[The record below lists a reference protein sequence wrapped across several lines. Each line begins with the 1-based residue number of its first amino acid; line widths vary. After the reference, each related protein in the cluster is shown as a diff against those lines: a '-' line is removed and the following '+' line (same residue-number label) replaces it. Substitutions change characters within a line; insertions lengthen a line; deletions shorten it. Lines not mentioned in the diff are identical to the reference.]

1 MAEKNAAKRKAP
13 TDAELEERMRALD
26 DVEDAMHRAFN
37 SGRASRAEITRQ
49 AQECGAEAVRLAGVA
64 MEYDDE
70 ADEASRLAIITEGS
84 HDRQRI
90 RNARRRAKAA
100 RREAKTAHHQ
110 ATAAAKESYEAIK
123 FSTPGKL
130 GFLRFVQIFYG
141 VNIATTLLALLLT
154 SRDTITYDSVTI
166 MDWITIILQGV
177 AFWFFINY
185 YKVARPF
192 VMATSAFSILVP
204 AVISIYNGTFS
215 FFGTILSSFWNIFLI
230 IYMWRSKR
238 VKAVLVNDF
247 SSLTIQPDDERVR
260 IQRHGWPFVRN
271 LIIYFIVFSV
281 LGHWMEAAMCQLI
294 RLGLVQGEYDPT
306 NTMLWRDWLYP
317 YPMEGAAVVI
327 IALVLFP
334 LWKRLLEKYERTP
347 LVAYGLSFLANALTC
362 TIIEFSMGLVVNADL
377 QLWDYTENFGNI
389 MGQVCLQ
396 NTLAFGVAASLIAWI
411 VYPTMERWIARIPS
425 DVMNIAFVVIAIF
438 GGILWSL
445 YIVDPPENHAAEVG
459 QSVTQQLETVKE
471 VSEDMIWTVMDM
483 QLNSETLRQRLEEDS
498 YLTEEERKEMQE
510 HLDNINKEL
519 DAMTKILDEKEAAED
534 EAELADAA

>member
-1 MAEKNAAKRKAP
+1 MAKKSAAK
-13 TDAELEERMRALD
+13 TTMSDAERDARMRALD
-26 DVEDAMHRAFN
+26 DVEHAMHRAFN
-37 SGRASRAEITRQ
+37 TGRASRAEITRQ
-49 AQECGAEAVRLAGVA
+49 AQERGAEAVRLAGVA

-70 ADEASRLAIITEGS
+70 ADEAARLAIITEGS
-84 HDRQRI
+84 NDRQRI
-90 RNARRRAKAA
+90 RSARKRAKVA
-100 RREAKTAHHQ
+100 RREAKEAHHK
-110 ATAAAKESYEAIK
+110 ATAAAKDSYDAIK

-130 GFLRFVQIFYG
+130 GFLRFVQVFYG
-141 VNIATTLLALLLT
+141 FNIGMTLLALLLT
-154 SRDTITYDSVTI
+154 SRDTITYDSVTL
-166 MDWITIILQGV
+166 MDWVTIILQGV

-192 VMATSAFSILVP
+192 VMVTAAICFLVP
-204 AVISIYNGTFS
+204 TVVSIVQGRFS
-215 FFGTILSSFWNIFLI
+215 FFGTLFASFWNIFLI

-247 SSLTIQPDDERVR
+247 SSLDILPNDERVR
-260 IQRHGWPFVRN
+260 IQRSGWPFARN

-334 LWKRLLEKYERTP
+334 LWKYLLEKYPRTP
-347 LVAYGLSFLANALTC
+347 LVAYVLSFVANALTC
-362 TIIEFSMGLVVNADL
+362 TIIEFSMGLVVNADH

-411 VYPTMERWIARIPS
+411 VYPMMERWIARMPA

-445 YIVDPPENHAAEVG
+445 YIVDPPENH
-459 QSVTQQLETVKE
+459 VTQIVQDVQDTQVTLETVTKD
-471 VSEDMIWTVMDM
+471 VAWTVEDL
-483 QLNSETLRQRLEEDS
+483 QLDSEELKKRLDKDTS
-498 YLTEEERKEMQE
+498 LTEGERKQMQE

-519 DAMTKILDEKEAAED
+519 DEMNAILDAKGSDKAEGELAEAA
-534 EAELADAA
+534 

>member
-1 MAEKNAAKRKAP
+1 MATKKTANATP
-13 TDAELEERMRALD
+13 SDAERQARMRALD
-26 DVEDAMHRAFN
+26 DVEHAMHRAFN
-37 SGRASRAEITRQ
+37 TGRASRAEITRK
-49 AQECGAEAVRLAGVA
+49 AQERGAEAVRLAGVA
-64 MEYDDE
+64 MERDDE
-70 ADEASRLAIITEGS
+70 ADEAARLAIITEGS
-84 HDRQRI
+84 NDRQRI
-90 RNARRRAKAA
+90 RAA
-100 RREAKTAHHQ
+100 RKRARTARIEAKTAHHK

-141 VNIATTLLALLLT
+141 FNIAATLMALLLT
-154 SRDTITYDSVTI
+154 SRDTISYDSVTI

-192 VMATSAFSILVP
+192 VMVTSAVCILVP
-204 AVISIYNGTFS
+204 AIISIINGTFS
-215 FFGTILSSFWNIFLI
+215 FFGTIFSSFWNIFLI

-247 SSLTIQPDDERVR
+247 SSLSIWVDDERVR

-334 LWKRLLEKYERTP
+334 LWKRLLEKYPRTP

-411 VYPTMERWIARIPS
+411 VYPTMERWIARISP

-445 YIVDPPENHAAEVG
+445 YIVDPPENH
-459 QSVTQQLETVKE
+459 VTQIVQGVQDTQVTLETVTKD
-471 VSEDMIWTVMDM
+471 VAWTVEDL
-483 QLNSETLRQRLEEDS
+483 QLDSEELKKRLDEDTS
-498 YLTEEERKEMQE
+498 LTEDERKQMQE
-510 HLDNINKEL
+510 HLDSINKEL
-519 DAMTKILDEKEAAED
+519 DEMTAILDARESD
-534 EAELADAA
+534 EAKGELADAA